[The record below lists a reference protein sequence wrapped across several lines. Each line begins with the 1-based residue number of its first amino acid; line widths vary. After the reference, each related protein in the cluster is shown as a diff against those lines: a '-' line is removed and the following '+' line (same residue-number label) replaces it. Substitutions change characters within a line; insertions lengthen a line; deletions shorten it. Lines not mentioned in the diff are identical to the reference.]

1 MIYLL
6 KMVIFHGYV
15 PFKSLRF
22 SVSFAKG
29 AIGRCGALRLLE
41 GGNDLEFHRGR
52 LHRWH
57 LKVRLSQRQRE
68 AGRDIA
74 KGDHIYIYMN
84 IIT

>member
-6 KMVIFHGYV
+6 TMVIFHGYV
-15 PFKSLRF
+15 PLKSLRF

-57 LKVRLSQRQRE
+57 LEVRLN
-68 AGRDIA
+68 ANA
-74 KGDHIYIYMN
+74 KQGEI
-84 IIT
+84 